1 IVASPSCFLLCYGM
15 RRYLP
20 SFPTRR
26 SSDLRLA
33 VVVLVVPGAA
43 VLRPIQKPHV
53 VRHNLRHPPPATV
66 LRGVAPVLHPPFD
79 GHQAALVQVV
89 GARLGQ
95 LSPRHDGEKVG
106 LAFALL
112 MRDGPVHGDAESGHR
127 VALWSVAEVWI
138 RRQAADE
145 NHTI

>member
-79 GHQAALVQVV
+79 GHQAAQDRKST
-89 GARLGQ
+89 RLNSIHVKISYAVFC
-95 LSPRHDGEKVG
+95 L
-106 LAFALL
+106 
-112 MRDGPVHGDAESGHR
+112 
-127 VALWSVAEVWI
+127 
-138 RRQAADE
+138 
-145 NHTI
+145 